1 MKKNRQAKTGRTE
14 TWRSSLSAD
23 SFILLVTVLCVC
35 CFFCFFCGCE
45 WVNVFVCAI
54 YLLDMGIW
62 IIMSSPWWSCRNI
75 CAICNRN
82 QFFTINRNFEIP
94 TAVNRN
100 TNLNFRTADIWLAL
114 RSYLICINFEVATIK
129 SANVAEL
136 SMWETADKKK
146 NHSFEINS
154 INWMAVGWL
163 STTIENVNLFDSRLR
178 AKVARWII

>member
-35 CFFCFFCGCE
+35 CFFFFGCE

-146 NHSFEINS
+146 IILSKSTVS
-154 INWMAVGWL
+154 IEWPWVGCPPP
-163 STTIENVNLFDSRLR
+163 
-178 AKVARWII
+178 